1 LLDNN
6 SDEIEVQNAT
16 ASAMLHHDES
26 GGLDRVPKQKSK
38 KKKRPESKQYQS
50 GKEEIILLCT
60 VF

>member
-6 SDEIEVQNAT
+6 SDEIEDQNVT
-16 ASAMLHHDES
+16 ASALLNQDES

-50 GKEEIILLCT
+50 GKEVIILLCRL
-60 VF
+60 